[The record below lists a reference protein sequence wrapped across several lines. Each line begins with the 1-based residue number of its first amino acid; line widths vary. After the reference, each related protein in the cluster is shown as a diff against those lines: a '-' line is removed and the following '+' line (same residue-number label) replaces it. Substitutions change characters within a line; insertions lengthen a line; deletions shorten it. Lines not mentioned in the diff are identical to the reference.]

1 MRIAFV
7 HPRFPSA
14 EGTGATHSATQIV
27 SGLADAGHDIR
38 VYCPQLPDKEPET
51 TDLELRHL
59 AGNSRHPHTNTR
71 LNKEIVSRLGE
82 LRTFD
87 VVHSYMTP
95 LIPSIACVGEDSD
108 VKTVVTLNA
117 YGGTCAKNDLR
128 YLDQMQC
135 KQKSNLKCLNCIS
148 RSGFSN
154 EHGYLYNT
162 ASELFSLRLINIGE
176 NRLLHIDGFQA
187 LSNHVMTTYSN
198 FGFPEERIHVIPNI
212 LDKKFL
218 IEHQSD
224 FSDPYHLVYIGG
236 LEKHKGV
243 QMLPDI
249 MSYLKINSDMNF
261 NLTIVGDGGLYSDL
275 QNEFEQQELSSR
287 VTFTGQISND
297 KLPALYAEHD
307 LFVYPGIWNEPFGRV
322 FIESLAAGTPIV
334 GTDVGALE
342 NIAGSAGVVTE
353 PIPEKLA
360 ETINQLVKSTR
371 IERLANNT
379 KNEACR
385 FSEEQ
390 VIKDFENLYSKM
402 FS

>member
-1 MRIAFV
+1 
-7 HPRFPSA
+7 
-14 EGTGATHSATQIV
+14 
-27 SGLADAGHDIR
+27 
-38 VYCPQLPDKEPET
+38 
-51 TDLELRHL
+51 
-59 AGNSRHPHTNTR
+59 
-71 LNKEIVSRLGE
+71 
-82 LRTFD
+82 
-87 VVHSYMTP
+87 
-95 LIPSIACVGEDSD
+95 
-108 VKTVVTLNA
+108 
-117 YGGTCAKNDLR
+117 
-128 YLDQMQC
+128 
-135 KQKSNLKCLNCIS
+135 
-148 RSGFSN
+148 
-154 EHGYLYNT
+154 
-162 ASELFSLRLINIGE
+162 
-176 NRLLHIDGFQA
+176 
-187 LSNHVMTTYSN
+187 MTTYSN

-243 QMLPDI
+243 EMLPDI